1 MPFEIKPRR
10 GLKGLSFDSSKDEA
24 RSFFGSDFSFGQR
37 GEGSRLHDYW
47 PEVPVF
53 AYYDEHD
60 RLEALEFASDAN
72 VFLDGIRLFDL
83 RANQAIQFLRQRD
96 AHLRLEQDGAT
107 SKELCLGLW
116 IPDAFEPEAAVESVI
131 LFRDGY
137 YST

>member
-1 MPFEIKPRR
+1 MTHQKTK
-10 GLKGLSFDSSKDEA
+10 LVASSEVTLA
-24 RSFFGSDFSFGQR
+24 VGS
-37 GEGSRLHDYW
+37 
-47 PEVPVF
+47 
-53 AYYDEHD
+53 AAKEHD
-60 RLEALEFASDAN
+60 RLEALEFASDAD

-131 LFRDGY
+131 LFRDDY